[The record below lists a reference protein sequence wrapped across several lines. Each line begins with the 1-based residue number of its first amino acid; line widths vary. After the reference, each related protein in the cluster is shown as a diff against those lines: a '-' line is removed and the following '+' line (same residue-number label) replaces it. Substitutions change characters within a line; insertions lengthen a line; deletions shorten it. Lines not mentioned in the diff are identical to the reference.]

1 MSLSYAY
8 EILYFYFPSIF
19 FLPWLKLNSI
29 ALFDMCTLIMI
40 KNLCSINFKYVD
52 EEVYMTPPPGYCT
65 LKKTPIC
72 HLHKLI
78 YGPKLAS
85 HNFFFKLCSILF
97 AEGFTQSRLITL
109 SSNTFGVSLLLS
121 YWFMLMT
128 FF

>member
-1 MSLSYAY
+1 MVKTQFNCIIRHVHTNNDQEFMFNKLQ
-8 EILYFYFPSIF
+8 IF
-19 FLPWLKLNSI
+19 FHDHDIFHKH
-29 ALFDMCTLIMI
+29 T
-40 KNLCSINFKYVD
+40 YVD